1 MKKIKHVPVMFNE
14 VLNSIPKDCKILM
27 DGTVWHGWHS
37 KLILEN
43 FKNIKLICVD
53 RDPNIIETAKQ
64 NLSEFKEK
72 IQFVR
77 ESYWKL
83 ESILENKK
91 VDYILLD
98 LWVNME
104 HFKDAKRWFSIKH
117 CWPLDMRFDTNQKI
131 TAEYIL
137 KNYTKDKFKDIFE
150 KYWDFKWKLLDE
162 IIRIIIKSRHKLK
175 TTFDL
180 TNSLKEWW
188 IWEKKIAVIFQVIR
202 IEVNQE
208 LEQLEMF
215 LWKFQDYLNPWGRC
229 GIITYHSIEDR
240 LTKNRFKE
248 LDKNW
253 LKNLTKK
260 VIFPTLE
267 EIEKN
272 KPSRSAKFRLIEKI

>member
-1 MKKIKHVPVMFNE
+1 MPEN
-14 VLNSIPKDCKILM
+14 CQTLM

-37 KLILEN
+37 RLILEN
-43 FKNIKLICVD
+43 FKNISLVCVD
-53 RDPNIIETAKQ
+53 RDPNIIETAKE
-64 NLSEFKEK
+64 NLSEYREK

-83 ESILENKK
+83 ENILKDKK
-91 VDYILLD
+91 MDYILLD

-104 HFKDAKRWFSIKH
+104 HFKDAKRWFSIKNE
-117 CWPLDMRFDTNQKI
+117 WPLDMRFDTNQKI
-131 TAEYIL
+131 TAGYIL
-137 KNYTKDKFKDIFE
+137 KNYTKDKLTELFE

-162 IIRIIIKSRHKLK
+162 IVRIIIKSRHKLK

-180 TNSLKEWW
+180 KNSLKEWW

-202 IEVNQE
+202 IETNRE
-208 LEQLEMF
+208 LEQLDTF
-215 LWKFQDYLNPWGRC
+215 LRKFQDHLNPWGRC

-240 LTKNRFKE
+240 LVKNRFKE
-248 LDKNW
+248 IDKKGFHNI
-253 LKNLTKK
+253 TKK

-272 KPSRSAKFRLIEKI
+272 KPSRSAKFRIIEKI